1 MEAKNADVGVV
12 DVAALA
18 RQGGDRQPLWAYQST
33 DLNVNLLAWNAGDGV
48 AEHTNA
54 EVDVLI
60 VGIEGHGVITVEGV
74 SHPLRAGQ
82 VLIIPMGTRRAIQG
96 TSDCFAYL
104 TCHRRR
110 GGLWP
115 EGAPR
120 SRPMS
125 SPSDEGLTTP
135 S

>member
-33 DLNVNLLAWNAGDGV
+33 DLNVNLLAWN
-48 AEHTNA
+48 